1 MSATRTYSPLPPMI
15 PAGDIFW
22 TNPCILR
29 EPDPCPHTYGVRVGL
44 CAAFATEPCR
54 PTACT
59 GEGSFAVV
67 GIAHRPFRHTHSH
80 PRPRPTTTVW
90 RNLQQHPQCDIA
102 TTTLHSPFSI
112 LHSSFS
118 QTFSAKERDT
128 ETGLSYF
135 GSRYYSSDLSIW
147 LSVDPMSAKYPSLS
161 PYVYCANNP
170 VKLVDPNGEDWYVN
184 QDGNIVE
191 GTNKDD
197 HTLYAVKGKK
207 NEFGDRLIYRRGDQK
222 GKEVSMPVDDE
233 IMRSFKT
240 DENGYSQ
247 MDLTGK
253 EESGLEMM
261 RFFSRHT
268 NVEWSFWGGNTW
280 DKESETESAFA
291 TIGTSHSYSK
301 DEFSTIPILNASRKL
316 GERHTTPLRF
326 FIHTH
331 PHQEIWG
338 TWASRNDR
346 KIKECCEICSPSAQF
361 GIMHRGI
368 LYDYENNRIK
378 ISF

>member
-1 MSATRTYSPLPPMI
+1 MSRCRTYPFVHPLRGCGDTRGDAHPYQAPV
-15 PAGDIFW
+15 PVGTWWAGDLR
-22 TNPCILR
+22 PCR
-29 EPDPCPHTYGVRVGL
+29 
-44 CAAFATEPCR
+44 AFAPN
-54 PTACT
+54 
-59 GEGSFAVV
+59 GDEGRNNQHLGA
-67 GIAHRPFRHTHSH
+67 RHVSAATPLRCDGS
-80 PRPRPTTTVW
+80 TT
-90 RNLQQHPQCDIA
+90 I
-102 TTTLHSPFSI
+102 LHSPFFI
-112 LHSSFS
+112 LNWSH
-118 QTFSAKERDT
+118 TFSAKERDS

-135 GSRYYSSDLSIW
+135 GARYYSSDLSIW
-147 LSVDPMSAKYPSLS
+147 LSVDPMSDKYPSLS
-161 PYVYCANNP
+161 PYTYCANNP
-170 VKLVDPNGEDWYVN
+170 VKLVDPNGEEWYVN

-222 GKEVSMPVDDE
+222 GKEISMPVDDE